1 MKEKI
6 DWKCYATLISKS
18 IRKGILITSSFE
30 GKTNTMT
37 IGWGALGFDWSRPI
51 FIAFVRKSRFTA
63 PLILNSKEFTI
74 NIPLDDDKKDILNY
88 LGTESG
94 RNEDKIKKMN
104 LTLVPGNEIKAPGI
118 KEFPLTLECKVLYY
132 DLQDTSKLPNDIK
145 ERYYPNVNDENKMLN
160 AEPHYVIYGEIVD
173 SYIIK

>member
-6 DWKCYATLISKS
+6 DWKCYSTLITKS
-18 IRKGILITSSFE
+18 IRKGILVTSSYE
-30 GKTNTMT
+30 DKVNSMT

-51 FIAFVRKSRFTA
+51 FIAFIRKSRFTA
-63 PLILNSKEFTI
+63 PLILKSKEFTV
-74 NIPLDDDKKDILNY
+74 NIPIENPKQEILTY

-104 LTLVPGNEIKAPGI
+104 LTLVPGNVIKTPGI
-118 KEFPLTLECKVLYY
+118 KEFPLTLECKVIYY

-145 ERYYPNVNDENKMLN
+145 EKYYPDVSDKDKMLN
-160 AEPHYVIYGEIVD
+160 SEPHYVIYGEIVD